1 MNALGPRA
9 GELFCSYYGVTAAG
23 NWEGHNILNVQ
34 DDVESVARLQG
45 LEVGEARESLADSA
59 ERLMEVRGQ
68 RVPPG
73 LDAPGDAAPG
83 RKEAPPPPPPSAE
96 APAAPATPL
105 AGSVIA
111 TAEELVGSPYR
122 AGGTDPDGFDCSGF
136 VQYVFSKA
144 GGRVP
149 RSVREQWEAGR
160 EVDAADIAP
169 GDLLFFAIDG
179 DRVSHVGIALGND
192 RFVHAPSSRGVVR
205 VERLS
210 APYWAARFAG
220 ARRIEAEA
228 ISNDGRPPRGDTRP
242 PR

>member
-1 MNALGPRA
+1 MPWLPRVLLLTLTLAASLGAVACASSGAVPRPYPGA
-9 GELFCSYYGVTAAG
+9 HVPP
-23 NWEGHNILNVQ
+23 
-34 DDVESVARLQG
+34 
-45 LEVGEARESLADSA
+45 EA
-59 ERLMEVRGQ
+59 EVRGE
-68 RVPPG
+68 
-73 LDAPGDAAPG
+73 AASG
-83 RKEAPPPPPPSAE
+83 TAEAAPPPPSSA
-96 APAAPATPL
+96 AAPATPF
-105 AGSVIA
+105 AGSVMA
-111 TAEELVGSPYR
+111 AAEELVGSPYR

-160 EVDAADIAP
+160 EVDAAGIAP

-179 DRVSHVGIALGND
+179 DRVSHVGIALGGD

-220 ARRIEAEA
+220 ARRIEPEA
-228 ISNDGRPPRGDTRP
+228 TSSDGRPPRGDTRP